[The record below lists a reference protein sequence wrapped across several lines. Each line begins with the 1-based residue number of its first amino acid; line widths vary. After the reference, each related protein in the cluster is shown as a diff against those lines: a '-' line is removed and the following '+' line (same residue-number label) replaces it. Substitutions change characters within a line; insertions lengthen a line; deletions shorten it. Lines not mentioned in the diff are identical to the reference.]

1 MTPLPF
7 TDRILHAL
15 MKKNGL
21 PCPKSISYF
30 REGSVNP
37 IALINGEWVVKVN
50 MRDPDLPKSGREA
63 FCLAR
68 AGQQG
73 LPVPKLIA
81 LDTSQEILPYSY
93 MMMSRLSGQTLH
105 SIWPGLPA
113 SQQQFL
119 IDEAAQLLNQMHEIQ
134 FPAFGNVP
142 GTGTVYAQWPDY
154 VSATLESHIW
164 KAQTC
169 CVMDDKTADQIRVRA
184 ADLLPVLEIGGFPA
198 LVHADF
204 HLGNLLSD
212 GHRITG
218 IIDFEWA
225 IAGDPEW
232 DLIDPFS
239 LSEAW
244 EGFSSAYW
252 KWRPP
257 TATFP
262 TKQILYRLW
271 KHTELVSVAAQHW
284 GAKQVRYQQS
294 KIEEYLAAAVA
305 VDFET

>member
-21 PCPKSISYF
+21 PCPKSISYY
-30 REGSVNP
+30 REGGVNP
-37 IALINGEWVVKVN
+37 IALINGEWVIKVN
-50 MRDPDLPKSGREA
+50 TRDPDIPKSAREA
-63 FCLAR
+63 FCVVR
-68 AGQQG
+68 AAQQG

-93 MMMSRLSGQTLH
+93 MILSRIAGQTMH
-105 SIWPGLPA
+105 SVWPELPV
-113 SQQQFL
+113 SQQQSF
-119 IDEAAQLLNQMHEIQ
+119 IDEAAHLLSRMHEIQ
-134 FPAFGNVP
+134 LPAFGNVP
-142 GTGTVYAQWPDY
+142 GTGTVYAQWADY
-154 VSATLESHIW
+154 VSATLEAHIW
-164 KAQTC
+164 KAQAC
-169 CVMDDKTADQIRVRA
+169 CVMDDKTADHIRGRA
-184 ADLLPVLEIGGFPA
+184 ADLLPVLEMGDYPA

-204 HLGNLLSD
+204 HLGNLLTD

-239 LSEAW
+239 LSGAW
-244 EGFSSAYW
+244 EGFSNAYW
-252 KWRPP
+252 KLRPP

-271 KHTELVSVAAQHW
+271 KHMELVSVAAEHW
-284 GAKQVRYQQS
+284 SVEQVRYQQS

-305 VDFET
+305 IDYET